1 MRPKLGKKSFLR
13 SSALIPAAWHSPEAD
28 CFLREVQWRTGGNPE
43 LLLNNI
49 NPGDLFRNRMFN
61 LNARI
66 HFHEI
71 NIFVNQQEFNGARAF
86 ISYGSGGFYCQLAQ
100 SVSQLIADLGL
111 GAISIGFWFRR
122 CIEQSRS

>member
-1 MRPKLGKKSFLR
+1 MAHRRQS
-13 SSALIPAAWHSPEAD
+13 
-28 CFLREVQWRTGGNPE
+28 E
-43 LLLNNI
+43 LLLNDI

-100 SVSQLIADLGL
+100 SVSQLIADLGAGCNL
-111 GAISIGFWFRR
+111 NQLLVPP